1 MWLDRIAGHSTPDR
15 ALSPIPQR
23 SSNISPNR
31 QNGRPGLSRPG
42 SSLSALVSPSASTT
56 SLPTVARVP
65 EELALKQNATGT
77 RPPNVAD
84 PLEVLARIIKKQNVE
99 YGTQKFDQGPTP
111 AKPAQLME
119 DIDFGNLS
127 LEDFMQKPEP
137 NRIMQSDVSAQ
148 TIQQF
153 EKERDKFQDLH
164 NAISGCDDVS
174 QSVELYLSDFQ
185 NELGAVS
192 AEIETLQSRSVQLNA
207 MLENRRN
214 VEQLL
219 GPAVEEISI
228 SPAAVRMIAEG
239 PIDENWVKAL
249 NEIETRTASIEARIA
264 SSSSTKAIDDV
275 RPLLEDMKKKAVERI
290 RDYLVS
296 QVRALRSPNINAQ
309 IIQQQR
315 LIKYKDLYSY
325 VSRAHSTLAG
335 EITQAYINTMRWY
348 YLSHFTRY
356 HQALA
361 KIKLYPSD
369 RNEVLGG
376 DPYAQKSGNLAPSG
390 RAGAAAHDPF
400 SLGRRIDIL
409 RTGNQM
415 AISSYLAEEDT
426 SFHGIEIPFR
436 NFNLALLDNVS
447 AEYSF
452 MTEMFSTLSFQQLSR
467 KALEVFAPV
476 FALGQG
482 FTKQLIEN
490 TTDSLGVLM
499 CVRLNQQAAFELQRR
514 KVPVADSYINGI
526 NMHLWPRFQVIMDA
540 HCESLKRIGANTGRS
555 AVSALS
561 LAGGDDL
568 NQSSAPH
575 FLTQRFGQLLHG
587 ILVLSSEAGDDEPV
601 ANSLSRLTS
610 EFDALLAKLS
620 RIGGD
625 AKRRERFLYNNYS
638 LVLTIIGDTQGK
650 LATEQ
655 KQIPGYRHHLM
666 ASRASLSLRRS
677 FLRRQFSTTRASSAD
692 VTHAIIG
699 GGVVGLAVARQLAS
713 RPHTSTILLER
724 HDAPGTETSSRNS
737 EVIHAG
743 LYYGKDTQKASLC
756 IRGKQLLYSLCAK
769 QGIPYRNTKKWIVAQ
784 NEEQWDVTM
793 KVHELAKQLGV
804 PTRLVSQAEAR
815 EREPEVRGRAG
826 ILESTSTGIVD
837 SHALM
842 MYLQGDFEDK
852 GGDCAFLTEVI
863 GIEALNGGR
872 GGYRITARSGLA
884 EESETTSIIAETV
897 INSAGNYA
905 CNISNMLLP
914 PERHRTP
921 YYAKGTYF
929 SYSASF
935 PTRAPSVLVYPA
947 TLPGTGGLGTHLTLD
962 MGGQIRFG
970 PDVEWV
976 DDPMDLEPS
985 PARMELAI
993 PEIQAYLPN
1002 IDPAALTLSYCGIRP
1017 KLSKGGSVNTGKGF
1031 QDFVIQEE
1039 DGFPGF
1045 VNLLGIESPGLTSSL
1060 AIGEAVEGILY
1071 K

>member
-1 MWLDRIAGHSTPDR
+1 MWLDRIAGHSTPSAPQIDR
-15 ALSPIPQR
+15 SNSPLPPR
-23 SSNISPNR
+23 SSSRLSPNR
-31 QNGRPGLSRPG
+31 QNSRPNLNRPG
-42 SSLSALVSPSASTT
+42 SSLSALLSPNASST
-56 SLPTVARVP
+56 SLPTVSRVP
-65 EELALKQNATGT
+65 EEPTLKQNATAGT
-77 RPPNVAD
+77 RPSKVPD
-84 PLEVLARIIKKQNVE
+84 PLEVLIGIINKQNEESKTDSAAQETIPVKPTQLVE
-99 YGTQKFDQGPTP
+99 N
-111 AKPAQLME
+111 
-119 DIDFGNLS
+119 IDFGGLS
-127 LEDFMQKPEP
+127 LEDYVQKPERTRLA
-137 NRIMQSDVSAQ
+137 NSEIGAQ

-164 NAISGCDDVS
+164 SAISGCDDVS
-174 QSVELYLSDFQ
+174 KSVEMYLTDFQ

-192 AEIETLQSRSVQLNA
+192 AEIETLQTRSVQLNA
-207 MLENRRN
+207 MLGNRRN

-228 SPAAVRMIAEG
+228 SPATVRMIAEG
-239 PIDENWVKAL
+239 PIDERWVKAL
-249 NEIETRTASIEARIA
+249 NEFETRTASIEAKIA
-264 SSSSTKAIDDV
+264 GSSSTKAIDDV
-275 RPLLEDMKKKAVERI
+275 RPLLEDLKKKAVERI

-315 LIKYKDLYSY
+315 LVKFKDLYSY
-325 VSRAHSTLAG
+325 ISRAHPNLAG

-356 HQALA
+356 LQALA

-369 RNEVLGG
+369 RNEILGG
-376 DPYAQKSGNLAPSG
+376 DPNAQKPVVG
-390 RAGAAAHDPF
+390 RAGAAHDPF
-400 SLGRRIDIL
+400 SLGRRVEIL

-415 AISSYLAEEDT
+415 ALSSYLAEEDT
-426 SFHGIEIPFR
+426 SFHGIEVPFR
-436 NFNLALLDNVS
+436 NFNLALVDNVS

-452 MTEMFSTLSFQQLSR
+452 MTEMFSTLSFQQISR
-467 KALEVFAPV
+467 KALEIFTGV

-482 FTKQLIEN
+482 LTKQLIET

-514 KVPVADSYINGI
+514 KIPVADSYVNGI
-526 NMHLWPRFQVIMDA
+526 NMHLWPRFQVIMDT
-540 HCESLKRIGANTGRS
+540 HCESLKRIGSNTGRS

-610 EFDALLAKLS
+610 EFDGLLTKLS

-638 LVLTIIGDTQGK
+638 LIMTIISDTQGK

-655 KQIPGYRHHLM
+655 KQ
-666 ASRASLSLRRS
+666 
-677 FLRRQFSTTRASSAD
+677 
-692 VTHAIIG
+692 VIG
-699 GGVVGLAVARQLAS
+699 GGVVGLAVARQLAA
-713 RPHTSTILLER
+713 RPNTSTILLER

-743 LYYGKDTQKASLC
+743 LYYGINTQKTALC
-756 IRGKQLLYSLCAK
+756 IRGKHLLYSLCAK
-769 QGIPYRNTKKWIVAQ
+769 NGIPHRNTKKWVVAQ
-784 NEEQWDVTM
+784 NEEQWAATL
-793 KVHELAKQLGV
+793 KTHELAKQLDV
-804 PTRLVSQAEAR
+804 PTRLLSQSEAAK
-815 EREPEVRGRAG
+815 REPEVRGRAG
-826 ILESTSTGIVD
+826 ILESESTGIVD

-842 MYLQGDFEDK
+842 TYLQGDFEDK
-852 GGDCAFLTEVI
+852 GGDCAFLTEVV
-863 GIEALNGGR
+863 GIEALDGGKS
-872 GGYRITARSGLA
+872 GYRITARSKTGA
-884 EESETTSIIAETV
+884 EGEGEEGETTSIVAETL

-905 CNISNMLLP
+905 CNVNNMLLP
-914 PERHRTP
+914 PERHRKP

-929 SYSASF
+929 SYAASL
-935 PTRAPSVLVYPA
+935 PTGPPSVLVYPA
-947 TLPGTGGLGTHLTLD
+947 TLPGHGGLGTHLTLD

-976 DDPMDLEPS
+976 DDPSDLKPS
-985 PARMELAI
+985 PERLHLAI

-1002 IDPAALTLSYCGIRP
+1002 VDPTALSLDYCGIRP
-1017 KLSKGGSVNTGKGF
+1017 KLSKAGSVNTGKGF

-1039 DGFPGF
+1039 EGFPGF
-1045 VNLLGIESPGLTSSL
+1045 VNLLGIESPGLTSCLSI
-1060 AIGEAVEGILY
+1060 AEVVGGILY
-1071 K
+1071 R

>member
-15 ALSPIPQR
+15 GLSPIPQR
-23 SSNISPNR
+23 SFSHLSPNR
-31 QNGRPGLSRPG
+31 QNSRPGLSRPG
-42 SSLSALVSPSASTT
+42 SSLSALVSPSSSTT
-56 SLPTVARVP
+56 SLPTVARVC
-65 EELALKQNATGT
+65 EESTLKQNATGS

-84 PLEVLARIIKKQNVE
+84 PLEILNGIIKKQTVE
-99 YGTQKFDQGPTP
+99 SNTGNCIRRSGP
-111 AKPAQLME
+111 AKPDQLVE
-119 DIDFGNLS
+119 DIDFCGLS
-127 LEDFMQKPEP
+127 LEGFLQKPES
-137 NRIMQSDVSAQ
+137 NSSRRGDVSAQ

-153 EKERDKFQDLH
+153 EEERDKYQDLH

-174 QSVELYLSDFQ
+174 KSVEMYLSDFR

-239 PIDENWVKAL
+239 PIDENWVKSL
-249 NEIETRTASIEARIA
+249 NEIETRTASIEAKIA

-275 RPLLEDMKKKAVERI
+275 RPLLEDVKKKAVERI

-315 LIKYKDLYSY
+315 LVKYKDLYSY
-325 VSRAHSTLAG
+325 MSRAHSTLAS
-335 EITQAYINTMRWY
+335 EITQAYVNTMRWY

-376 DPYAQKSGNLAPSG
+376 DPHTQKSGNLGPGG
-390 RAGAAAHDPF
+390 RANAAAHDPF

-452 MTEMFSTLSFQQLSR
+452 MTEMFSTLSFQQISR
-467 KALEVFAPV
+467 KALEVFTPV
-476 FALGQG
+476 FTLGQG
-482 FTKQLIEN
+482 LTKQLIEN

-610 EFDALLAKLS
+610 EFDGLLAKLS

-638 LVLTIIGDTQGK
+638 LVLTIISDTKGK

-655 KQIPGYRHHLM
+655 KQ
-666 ASRASLSLRRS
+666 
-677 FLRRQFSTTRASSAD
+677 FSSTRTSSAD
-692 VTHAIIG
+692 VTHAVIG

-713 RPHTSTILLER
+713 RPNTTTILLER

-743 LYYGKDTQKASLC
+743 LYYGKDTQKTSLC

-804 PTRLVSQAEAR
+804 PTRLVSQHEAR

-826 ILESTSTGIVD
+826 ILESRSTGIVD

-842 MYLQGDFEDK
+842 TYLQGDFEDK
-852 GGDCAFLTEVI
+852 GGDCAFLTEVT
-863 GIEALNGGR
+863 GIDPLDGGR
-872 GGYRITARSGLA
+872 SGYRITARSGSGG
-884 EESETTSIIAETV
+884 ESETTSIIAETV

-905 CNISNMLLP
+905 CNINNMLLP

-935 PTRAPSVLVYPA
+935 PTRRPSVLVYPA

-976 DDPMDLEPS
+976 DDPNDLKPS

-1002 IDPAALTLSYCGIRP
+1002 VDPTALTLSYCGIRP
-1017 KLSKGGSVNTGKGF
+1017 KLSKAGSVNTGKGF

-1039 DGFPGF
+1039 VGFPGF

-1060 AIGEAVEGILY
+1060 AIGEMVEGILY

>member
-15 ALSPIPQR
+15 ALSPNLQR
-23 SSNISPNR
+23 SSSHLSPNR

-56 SLPTVARVP
+56 SLPIGARVP
-65 EELALKQNATGT
+65 EESTLKQDATGT
-77 RPPNVAD
+77 RPPNVAE
-84 PLEVLARIIKKQNVE
+84 PLEVLNGIIKKRIVGSKTE
-99 YGTQKFDQGPTP
+99 KFVQGSGPT
-111 AKPAQLME
+111 KPLPLVE
-119 DIDFGNLS
+119 DIDFGDLS
-127 LEDFMQKPEP
+127 LEDFMQKPES
-137 NRIMQSDVSAQ
+137 NRTVKSDVSAQ

-174 QSVELYLSDFQ
+174 KSVEMYLSDFQ

-192 AEIETLQSRSVQLNA
+192 AEIETLQSRSVHLNA
-207 MLENRRN
+207 MLENRKN

-219 GPAVEEISI
+219 GPAVEDISI
-228 SPAAVRMIAEG
+228 SPAAVRMIVEG

-249 NEIETRTASIEARIA
+249 NEIEARTASIEAKIA
-264 SSSSTKAIDDV
+264 SSSSTKAINDV
-275 RPLLEDMKKKAVERI
+275 RPLLEDVKKKAVERI

-315 LIKYKDLYSY
+315 LVKYKDLYSY
-325 VSRAHSTLAG
+325 LSRAHSALAS

-361 KIKLYPSD
+361 KIKIYPSD

-376 DPYAQKSGNLAPSG
+376 DPHAQKSGNLGPGG
-390 RAGAAAHDPF
+390 RAGTAAHDPF

-415 AISSYLAEEDT
+415 AISSYLAEEDP
-426 SFHGIEIPFR
+426 SFHGIEIPFH

-452 MTEMFSTLSFQQLSR
+452 MTEMFSTLSFQQISR
-467 KALEVFAPV
+467 KALEVFTPV
-476 FALGQG
+476 FTLGQG
-482 FTKQLIEN
+482 LTKQLIEN

-540 HCESLKRIGANTGRS
+540 HCESLKRICANTGRS

-610 EFDALLAKLS
+610 EFDGLLAKLS

-638 LVLTIIGDTQGK
+638 LVLTIISDTQGK

-655 KQIPGYRHHLM
+655 KQSGFTNLLM

-677 FLRRQFSTTRASSAD
+677 SLRRQFSTTSASAAD

-713 RPHTSTILLER
+713 RPNTSTILLER

-743 LYYGKDTQKASLC
+743 LYYGKDTQKTSLC
-756 IRGKQLLYSLCAK
+756 IRGKQLLYSLCTK
-769 QGIPYRNTKKWIVAQ
+769 QGIPHRNTKKWIVAQ
-784 NEEQWDVTM
+784 NEEQWDVTL

-804 PTRLVSQAEAR
+804 PTRLLSQAEAR

-842 MYLQGDFEDK
+842 TYLQGDFEDK
-852 GGDCAFLTEVI
+852 GGDCAFLTEVTA
-863 GIEALNGGR
+863 IEALHAGR
-872 GGYRITARSGLA
+872 GGYRITARSGLGK
-884 EESETTSIIAETV
+884 ESETTSIVAETV

-905 CNISNMLLP
+905 CNINNMLLP
-914 PERHRTP
+914 RERHRTP

-976 DDPMDLEPS
+976 DDPTDLKPS
-985 PARMELAI
+985 PARMEFAI

-1002 IDPAALTLSYCGIRP
+1002 VDPAALMLSYCGIRP

-1039 DGFPGF
+1039 EGFPGF

-1060 AIGEAVEGILY
+1060 AIGEVVEGILY

>member
-1 MWLDRIAGHSTPDR
+1 MWLDRIAGHSTPSGPQFDSR
-15 ALSPIPQR
+15 GPSPIPRR
-23 SSNISPNR
+23 SSSRLSPNH
-31 QNGRPGLSRPG
+31 QNARPGLSRPG
-42 SSLSALVSPSASTT
+42 SSLSALVSPSASST
-56 SLPTVARVP
+56 SLPTIRGPDGAESRQSGAVR
-65 EELALKQNATGT
+65 T
-77 RPPNVAD
+77 RPTNVAD
-84 PLEVLARIIKKQNVE
+84 PMEVLNGIIRRRNETKTDTVQGFTLSNKPDKLVE
-99 YGTQKFDQGPTP
+99 
-111 AKPAQLME
+111 A
-119 DIDFGNLS
+119 IDFGGLS
-127 LEDFMQKPEP
+127 LEEFAQESEKPTKP
-137 NRIMQSDVSAQ
+137 GSLDIGAQ
-148 TIQQF
+148 TVQQF

-164 NAISGCDDVS
+164 SAITGCDDVS
-174 QSVELYLSDFQ
+174 KSVELYLNDFQ

-192 AEIETLQSRSVQLNA
+192 AEIETLQTRSVQLNA
-207 MLENRRN
+207 MLGNRRN

-239 PIDENWVKAL
+239 PIDDNWVKAL
-249 NEIETRTASIEARIA
+249 NDIESRTTSIESKIA

-275 RPLLEDMKKKAVERI
+275 RPLLEDVKKKTVERI

-296 QVRALRSPNINAQ
+296 QIRALRSPNINAQ

-315 LIKYKDLYSY
+315 LVRYKDMYSY
-325 VSRAHSTLAG
+325 ISRAHPTLAG

-348 YLSHFTRY
+348 YHSHFSRY
-356 HQALA
+356 LQALG
-361 KIKLYPSD
+361 KIKIYPSD
-369 RNEVLGG
+369 RNEILGG
-376 DPYAQKSGNLAPSG
+376 DPNAQKSGNMVPGG
-390 RAGAAAHDPF
+390 RTGAAAHDPF

-409 RTGNQM
+409 RTGNQI

-426 SFHGIEIPFR
+426 SFHGIEVPFR
-436 NFNLALLDNVS
+436 NFNLALVDNVA

-452 MTEMFSTLSFQQLSR
+452 MTEMFSTLSFQQISR
-467 KALEVFAPV
+467 KATEIFSSVFS
-476 FALGQG
+476 LGQG
-482 FTKQLIEN
+482 LAKQLVES

-526 NMHLWPRFQVIMDA
+526 NMQLWPRFQVIMDT
-540 HCESLKRIGANTGRS
+540 HCESLKRISTNTGRS

-601 ANSLSRLTS
+601 ANSLSRLTT
-610 EFDALLAKLS
+610 EFDGLLTKLS

-638 LVLTIIGDTQGK
+638 LIMTIISDTQGK
-650 LATEQ
+650 LATER
-655 KQIPGYRHHLM
+655 KQ
-666 ASRASLSLRRS
+666 
-677 FLRRQFSTTRASSAD
+677 
-692 VTHAIIG
+692 VIG

-713 RPHTSTILLER
+713 RPNTSTILLER

-743 LYYGKDTQKASLC
+743 LYYGTTTQKAQLC
-756 IRGKQLLYSLCAK
+756 IRGKNLLYELCARH
-769 QGIPYRNTKKWIVAQ
+769 GIPHRNTKKWVVAQ
-784 NEEQWDVTM
+784 NDEQWDATL
-793 KVHELAKQLGV
+793 KLHEIAKQLDV
-804 PTRLVSQAEAR
+804 PTRMVGRAEAV
-815 EREPEVRGRAG
+815 EHEPEVRALAG
-826 ILESTSTGIVD
+826 ILESESTGIVD
-837 SHALM
+837 SHTLM
-842 MYLQGDFEDK
+842 TYLQGDFEDK
-852 GGDCAFLTEVI
+852 GGDCAFLTEVV

-872 GGYRITARSGLA
+872 DGYRITARSG
-884 EESETTSIIAETV
+884 SGDDQTTTSIVAETL

-914 PERHRTP
+914 ESRHRKA

-929 SYSASF
+929 SYAASF

-947 TLPGTGGLGTHLTLD
+947 TLPGHGGLGTHLTLD

-976 DDPMDLEPS
+976 DDPNDLKPS
-985 PARMELAI
+985 PARLHLAL

-1002 IDPAALTLSYCGIRP
+1002 IDPAAISLSYCGIRP
-1017 KLSKGGSVNTGKGF
+1017 KLSKGGSVNTGKGNF

-1039 DGFPGF
+1039 EGFPGF
-1045 VNLLGIESPGLTSSL
+1045 VNLLGIESPGLTSCL
-1060 AIGEAVEGILY
+1060 AIAEVVEGKLY
-1071 K
+1071 R

>member
-1 MWLDRIAGHSTPDR
+1 MWLDRIAGHSTPSGPQFDSR
-15 ALSPIPQR
+15 GPSPIPRR
-23 SSNISPNR
+23 SSSRLSPNH
-31 QNGRPGLSRPG
+31 QNSRPGLSRPG
-42 SSLSALVSPSASTT
+42 SSLSALVSPNASST
-56 SLPTVARVP
+56 SLPTIRGPDGPETRQSDAARTP
-65 EELALKQNATGT
+65 T
-77 RPPNVAD
+77 NVAD
-84 PLEVLARIIKKQNVE
+84 PLEVLNGIIRRRNGETKTETVR
-99 YGTQKFDQGPTP
+99 GPAP
-111 AKPAQLME
+111 GAKPYKVVD
-119 DIDFGNLS
+119 DIDFGGLS
-127 LEDFMQKPEP
+127 LEEFAQKTEKPAKP
-137 NRIMQSDVSAQ
+137 GASDIGAQS
-148 TIQQF
+148 IQQF

-164 NAISGCDDVS
+164 SAISGCDDVS
-174 QSVELYLSDFQ
+174 KSVELYLNDFQ

-192 AEIETLQSRSVQLNA
+192 AEIETLQTRSVQLNA

-228 SPAAVRMIAEG
+228 SPAAVRIIVEG

-249 NEIETRTASIEARIA
+249 NDIESRTASIESKIA

-275 RPLLEDMKKKAVERI
+275 RPLLEDIKKKAIERI

-315 LIKYKDLYSY
+315 LVRYKDLYSY
-325 VSRAHSTLAG
+325 ISRAHPALAG

-348 YLSHFTRY
+348 YHSHFSRY
-356 HQALA
+356 LQAVG
-361 KIKLYPSD
+361 KIKIYPSD
-369 RNEVLGG
+369 RNEILGG
-376 DPYAQKSGNLAPSG
+376 DPGAQKSGNMVPGG
-390 RAGAAAHDPF
+390 RTGAAAHDPF

-409 RTGNQM
+409 RTGNQI
-415 AISSYLAEEDT
+415 AISSYVAEEDA
-426 SFHGIEIPFR
+426 SFHGIEVPFR
-436 NFNLALLDNVS
+436 NFNLALVDNVA

-452 MTEMFSTLSFQQLSR
+452 MTEMFSTLSFHQISR
-467 KALEVFAPV
+467 KASEVFSSI
-476 FALGQG
+476 FSLGQG
-482 FTKQLIEN
+482 LAKQLVEN

-526 NMHLWPRFQVIMDA
+526 NMLLWPRFQVIMDT
-540 HCESLKRIGANTGRS
+540 HCESLKRIGTNTGRS

-601 ANSLSRLTS
+601 ANSLARLTT
-610 EFDALLAKLS
+610 EFDGLLTKLS

-638 LVLTIIGDTQGK
+638 LIMTIISDTQGK
-650 LATEQ
+650 LATER
-655 KQIPGYRHHLM
+655 KQ
-666 ASRASLSLRRS
+666 
-677 FLRRQFSTTRASSAD
+677 
-692 VTHAIIG
+692 VIG

-713 RPHTSTILLER
+713 RPNTSTILLER

-743 LYYGKDTQKASLC
+743 LYYGTTTQKARLC
-756 IRGKQLLYSLCAK
+756 IRGKNLLYELCARN
-769 QGIPYRNTKKWIVAQ
+769 GIPHRNTKKWVVAQ
-784 NEEQWDVTM
+784 NEEQWDATL
-793 KVHELAKQLGV
+793 KVHEIAKQLDV
-804 PTRLVSQAEAR
+804 PTRMVSSSEAAR
-815 EREPEVRGRAG
+815 REPEVRARAG
-826 ILESTSTGIVD
+826 ILESETTGIVD

-842 MYLQGDFEDK
+842 TYLQGDFEDK
-852 GGDCAFLTEVI
+852 GGDCAFLTEVV

-872 GGYRITARSGLA
+872 DGYRITARSGSG
-884 EESETTSIIAETV
+884 EEAETTSIVAETL

-905 CNISNMLLP
+905 CNINNMLLP
-914 PERHRTP
+914 ESRHRKP

-929 SYSASF
+929 SYAASF
-935 PTRAPSVLVYPA
+935 PTHAPSILVYPA
-947 TLPGTGGLGTHLTLD
+947 TLPGYGGLGTHLTLD

-976 DDPMDLEPS
+976 DDPNDLKPS
-985 PARMELAI
+985 PERLHLAI
-993 PEIQAYLPN
+993 PEIKAYLPN
-1002 IDPAALTLSYCGIRP
+1002 IDPEIISLSYCGIRP
-1017 KLSKGGSVNTGKGF
+1017 KLSKGGSVNTGKSF

-1039 DGFPGF
+1039 EGFPGF
-1045 VNLLGIESPGLTSSL
+1045 VNLLGIESPGLTSCL
-1060 AIGEAVEGILY
+1060 AIAEVVEGILHR
-1071 K
+1071 